1 MKISSV
7 ELTALDLLR
16 YPQASAGLDNIVTI
30 LADLGEKIDSEKLA
44 SVSVSFPKSV
54 VQRLGHLLDQLG
66 HADATQPMLRE
77 LLREQ
82 LPPWVELDPEEVA
95 EPQLAPKC
103 IERDKRWN
111 IVVRRK
117 PEVDE

>member
-1 MKISSV
+1 MKVSSI

-30 LADLGEKIDSEKLA
+30 LADLGEKIDTEKLA
-44 SVSVSFPKSV
+44 SVSASFPKSV

-66 HADATQPMLRE
+66 YADATQPMLRE

-111 IVVRRK
+111 VIVRRR

>member
-1 MKISSV
+1 MKVSSV

-44 SVSVSFPKSV
+44 SVSLSFPKSI

-82 LPPWVELDPEEVA
+82 LLPGLNSIQKKLPSLNLRQNALREINDGT
-95 EPQLAPKC
+95 
-103 IERDKRWN
+103 
-111 IVVRRK
+111 
-117 PEVDE
+117 